1 MIPTDIAVHLRGFL
15 GDYLPG
21 QQNLSSNTIR
31 SYADTFKLLL
41 QYCRDTREYAIER
54 LYMKNIDQSLVEDF
68 LAWLET
74 ERACSIST
82 RNQRLAA
89 LHTFF
94 RYVQAEAPEF
104 ILHCQRVLAIPF
116 KRHQRAVIS
125 YLSAVEMQAVLSQP
139 DQSGQKGRRDLVLLS
154 LLYDS
159 GARVQEL
166 IDLIVRD
173 VRLEHPA
180 KIMLTGKGRKTR
192 YVPLMPRTVALLESH
207 LREQHLNAPLMM
219 DYPLFFNSQ
228 RKELS
233 RAGVT
238 YIVGKYADMA
248 RNVCHSIP
256 NKVTPHTFRHSK
268 AMHLLQA
275 NVSLVYIRDIFGHT
289 DIKTTEI
296 YARADT
302 EMKRLALE
310 QLSQQHIPEATTPWQ
325 QDTGLLAWLS
335 DLCRKQ

>member
-1 MIPTDIAVHLRGFL
+1 MIPTDVAIQLRGFL

-21 QQNLSSNTIR
+21 QRNLSSNTIR
-31 SYADTFKLLL
+31 SYADTFRLLL
-41 QYCRDTREYAIER
+41 QFCRDIRERAIER
-54 LYMKNIDQSLVEDF
+54 LQIKDIDQSLVEDF
-68 LAWLET
+68 LGWLGT

-89 LHTFF
+89 MHAFF

-104 ILHCQRVLAIPF
+104 MLHSQRVLAIPF
-116 KRHQRAVIS
+116 KRHPRVVIS
-125 YLSAVEMQAVLSQP
+125 YLSAEEMQTLLSQP
-139 DQSGQKGRRDLVLLS
+139 DRSRQKGRRDLVLLS

-166 IDLIVRD
+166 IDLVARD
-173 VRLEHPA
+173 IRLEHPA
-180 KIMLTGKGRKTR
+180 KVMLTGKGRKTR
-192 YVPLMPRTVALLESH
+192 YVPLMSRTVALLQDY
-207 LREQHLNAPLMM
+207 LRAQHLDTPLMM
-219 DYPLFFNSQ
+219 EHPLFFNSQ

-248 RNVCHSIP
+248 RNTHASMP
-256 NKVTPHTFRHSK
+256 EKVTPHTFRHSK

-275 NVSLVYIRDIFGHT
+275 NVNLVYIRDILGHT
-289 DIKTTEI
+289 DIKTTEM

-302 EMKRLALE
+302 EMKRIALE
-310 QLSQQHIPEATTPWQ
+310 QLSQQHIPETTTSWQ
-325 QDTGLLAWLS
+325 HDADLLAWLS

>member
-1 MIPTDIAVHLRGFL
+1 MMPTDIAVQLRGFL
-15 GDYLPG
+15 SDYLPG
-21 QQNLSSNTIR
+21 QRNLSSNTIR
-31 SYADTFKLLL
+31 SYADTFRLLL
-41 QYCRDTREYAIER
+41 QYCRDVRTHAIER
-54 LYMKNIDQSLVEDF
+54 LQIKDIDQSLVEDF
-68 LAWLET
+68 LGWLGT

-89 LHTFF
+89 MHAFF

-104 ILHCQRVLAIPF
+104 MLHSQRVLAIPF
-116 KRHQRAVIS
+116 KRHPRVVIS
-125 YLSAVEMQAVLSQP
+125 YLSADEMQTLLSQP
-139 DQSGQKGRRDLVLLS
+139 DLSRQKGRRDLVLLS

-166 IDLIVRD
+166 IDLVAREL
-173 VRLEHPA
+173 RLEHPA
-180 KIMLTGKGRKTR
+180 KVMLTGKGRKTR
-192 YVPLMPRTVALLESH
+192 YVPLMSRTVALLQDY
-207 LREQHLNAPLMM
+207 LREQHLDTPLMV
-219 DYPLFFNSQ
+219 DHPLFFNSQ

-248 RNVCHSIP
+248 RNACATMP
-256 NKVTPHTFRHSK
+256 EKVTPHTFRHSK

-275 NVSLVYIRDIFGHT
+275 NVSLVYIRDLLGHT
-289 DIKTTEI
+289 DIKTTEM

-310 QLSQQHIPEATTPWQ
+310 QLSQQHIPETTTSWQ
-325 QDTGLLAWLS
+325 HDADLLAWLS